1 MSSFAR
7 RGAAA
12 AAAVVFALGGTA
24 LLTACSSGGSSDPSP
39 TAEQTGAQVI
49 GPEIVEP
56 GQTEVTVTVGRIVVF
71 NVADPMQEMI
81 STDNEAVVAVTP
93 GKNDGSAVFNPGAE
107 ALAPGTAIV
116 TLTNMDTGAEQKVTI
131 TVTE

>member
-1 MSSFAR
+1 M
-7 RGAAA
+7 
-12 AAAVVFALGGTA
+12 
-24 LLTACSSGGSSDPSP
+24 
-39 TAEQTGAQVI
+39 I

-56 GQTEVTVTVGRIVVF
+56 GQTEVTVTVGRMVVF